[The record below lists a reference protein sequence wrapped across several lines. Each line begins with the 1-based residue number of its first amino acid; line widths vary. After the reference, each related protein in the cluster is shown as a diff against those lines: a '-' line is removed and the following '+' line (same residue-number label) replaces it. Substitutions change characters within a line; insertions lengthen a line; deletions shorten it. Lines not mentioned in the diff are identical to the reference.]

1 MKALPLNWL
10 KWRGKSVPKDCC
22 GYFSHPLDV
31 YEASP
36 GQSPRKSPSGQ
47 SPSNMINSK
56 NESFSLIIQVFEV
69 EQCIQSILK
78 IASILVRQVLNAF
91 CCTVF
96 VVAFM
101 TDLTWGVRDSALG

>member
-1 MKALPLNWL
+1 M
-10 KWRGKSVPKDCC
+10 PKDCC

-56 NESFSLIIQVFEV
+56 NESYCLIYTSV
-69 EQCIQSILK
+69 
-78 IASILVRQVLNAF
+78 
-91 CCTVF
+91 
-96 VVAFM
+96 
-101 TDLTWGVRDSALG
+101 

>member
-1 MKALPLNWL
+1 M
-10 KWRGKSVPKDCC
+10 PKDCC

-91 CCTVF
+91 CSTVF

-101 TDLTWGVRDSALG
+101 TDLAWGVKDSALG